1 MKKELGDYLHELA
14 FKSKNSKIWYIFD
27 KEHNL
32 IASASPHVLWAML
45 GIMFTT
51 KPIKGVLNKDHI
63 IILDC
68 ECILKEGD

>member
-1 MKKELGDYLHELA
+1 MKIELGNFLYKLA
-14 FKSKNSKIWYIFD
+14 YETKSSKMWYIFD

-32 IASASPHVLWAML
+32 IASASPNILWATL

-51 KPIKGVLNKDHI
+51 KPIKKVLNKDHI

-68 ECILKEGD
+68 ECVLKGVE